1 MSPHPFFRFSCFLRV
16 SRHPPSACRRGSR
29 RIGRAAGKALDRRED
44 EVGDV
49 ADLLAQLFLS
59 RQGFPFSTEDI
70 QSIFQGQRISRFS
83 LRLYISDPS
92 MLLAAFLPAHDGLL
106 PAALPILKRKVS
118 SSENAGKDAFFVQA
132 ILPPENFF
140 VACGSRRE
148 WIALLRGI

>member
-1 MSPHPFFRFSCFLRV
+1 MP
-16 SRHPPSACRRGSR
+16 
-29 RIGRAAGKALDRRED
+29 GKLSTGDED
-44 EVGDV
+44 GVGDV

-59 RQGFPFSTEDI
+59 RQHAQDAGFPFSTEDI
-70 QSIFQGQRISRFS
+70 QPIFQGQRISRFS

-92 MLLAAFLPAHDGLL
+92 MLLAAVLPAHDGLL

-118 SSENAGKDAFFVQA
+118 SSANAGKDAFFVQA

-140 VACGSRRE
+140 VACRSRRE

>member
-1 MSPHPFFRFSCFLRV
+1 MP
-16 SRHPPSACRRGSR
+16 
-29 RIGRAAGKALDRRED
+29 GKLLTGDED
-44 EVGDV
+44 GVDDV

-92 MLLAAFLPAHDGLL
+92 MLLAAFLPAYDGLL

-118 SSENAGKDAFFVQA
+118 SSANAGMDCSFAG
-132 ILPPENFF
+132 NM
-140 VACGSRRE
+140 
-148 WIALLRGI
+148 IA